1 MNDQELVTKMK
12 EYVADIRHEVQRISE
27 ERSLTEAEHKVVLK
41 GLDEQLAAVRA
52 KCPHIETSYFPDASG
67 NNDSY
72 YQCKWCGA
80 EV

>member
-12 EYVADIRHEVQRISE
+12 DYVFDIRRVVKRINE
-27 ERSLTEAEHKVVLK
+27 EREQADSTHKARLN
-41 GLDEQLAAVRA
+41 GLDEQLDAVRER
-52 KCPHIETSYFPDASG
+52 CPHLETRYFPDASG

-72 YQCKWCGA
+72 YECKWCGA

>member
-1 MNDQELVTKMK
+1 MNDQELVDKMK
-12 EYVADIRHEVQRISE
+12 DYVKDIRATIQRISE
-27 ERSLTEAEHKVVLK
+27 ERREVDSTHKARLK

-52 KCPHIETSYFPDASG
+52 KCPHIETRYYPDASG

-72 YQCKWCGA
+72 YECKWCGA